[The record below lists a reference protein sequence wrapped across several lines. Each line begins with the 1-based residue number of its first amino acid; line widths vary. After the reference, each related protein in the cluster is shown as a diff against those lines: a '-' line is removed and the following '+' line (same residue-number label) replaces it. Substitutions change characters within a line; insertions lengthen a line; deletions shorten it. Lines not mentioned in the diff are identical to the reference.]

1 MEYTGETAKSKIID
15 YNSEGRYN
23 QQIDYAVLHSAK
35 VEDRAVKALVKYNK
49 EQIEGKA
56 MTKKLRPVVVR
67 TRNKAID
74 LTSAPAGMNE
84 RYTEKL
90 VSYNNRYYM
99 LYDTENINSG
109 DKDYEFTLTDYTKNT
124 AKDVPFTRT
133 LNYKNL
139 DETIGSSK
147 ILNKD
152 VITNSGR
159 LSRTNK
165 MLD

>member
-1 MEYTGETAKSKIID
+1 MEYTEDTAKSKIID

-23 QQIDYAVLHSAK
+23 QDIDYAVLHSAK

-56 MTKKLRPVVVR
+56 MIKKLNPVVVR
-67 TRNKAID
+67 TRKKDVD
-74 LTSAPAGMNE
+74 LSSSPEGINQ

-90 VSYNNRYYM
+90 IAYNNRYYM

-109 DKDYEFTLTDYTKNT
+109 EDYEFTPTDYTKNT
-124 AKDVPFTRT
+124 AKEVPFTR
-133 LNYKNL
+133 NFGYNVL

-165 MLD
+165 TLV

>member
-23 QQIDYAVLHSAK
+23 QEMDYAVLHSAK

-49 EQIEGKA
+49 QQIEGKA
-56 MTKKLRPVVVR
+56 MTKKLKPVVVR

-74 LTSAPAGMNE
+74 LASVPEGINE

-90 VSYNNRYYM
+90 VSYNNRHYM
-99 LYDTENINSG
+99 LYDTENINTG
-109 DKDYEFTLTDYTKNT
+109 DKDYEFTITDYTKNT
-124 AKDVPFTRT
+124 AKDVPFTR
-133 LNYKNL
+133 NFIYKNL

-147 ILNKD
+147 ILNKE

-165 MLD
+165 TLN

>member
-23 QQIDYAVLHSAK
+23 QEMDYAVLHSAK

-49 EQIEGKA
+49 QQIEGKI
-56 MTKKLRPVVVR
+56 MTKKLKPVVVR

-74 LTSAPAGMNE
+74 LASAPQGINE

-109 DKDYEFTLTDYTKNT
+109 DKDYEFTISDYTKNT
-124 AKDVPFTRT
+124 PKDVPFTR
-133 LNYKNL
+133 NFGYKNL
-139 DETIGSSK
+139 DETVGSSK

-165 MLD
+165 TLN